1 MNTAVT
7 RRVSA
12 QRVEDL
18 LRLAD
23 QGERKGIRILL
34 TEDGAHFATSA
45 SDKTRLHRVSP
56 DGCDCR
62 GYQAWHR
69 CMHHSLLLSQ
79 LGLIP
84 DPAPAVT
91 EVVVLDEQPAPCRSC
106 RGAGYVRAYVGGG
119 LSDWIPVPCGCREVA
134 PAA

>member
-1 MNTAVT
+1 MNTAT
-7 RRVSA
+7 SRRIA
-12 QRVEDL
+12 TQRAEDL
-18 LRLAD
+18 HRLAN
-23 QGERKGIRILL
+23 QAEAKGLEILL

-56 DGCDCR
+56 AGCDCR

-84 DPAPAVT
+84 DPTPAV
-91 EVVVLDEQPAPCRSC
+91 EVVILDEQPALCRSC
-106 RGAGYVRAYVGGG
+106 RGAGYVRAYIGGG
-119 LSDWIPVPCGCREVA
+119 LADWIAVPCGCRAVA
-134 PAA
+134 SAA

>member
-7 RRVSA
+7 RRIVTQKA
-12 QRVEDL
+12 EDL

-23 QGERKGIRILL
+23 QGERKGIQILL

-62 GYQAWHR
+62 GFQAWHR
-69 CMHHSLLLSQ
+69 CMHYSLLLSQ

-84 DPAPAVT
+84 DPTPAV
-91 EVVVLDEQPAPCRSC
+91 EVVVLDEQPAACRSC
-106 RGAGYVRAYVGGG
+106 KGEGFVRAFFGGK
-119 LSDWIPVPCGCREVA
+119 LSDWVAIPCQCREVA